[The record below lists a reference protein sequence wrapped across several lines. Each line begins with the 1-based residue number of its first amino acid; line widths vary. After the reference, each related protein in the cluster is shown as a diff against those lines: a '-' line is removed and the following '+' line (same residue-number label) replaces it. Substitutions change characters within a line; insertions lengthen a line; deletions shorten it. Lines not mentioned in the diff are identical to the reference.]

1 MILKI
6 MLAQGHTSTGLMTHE
21 LISFL
26 AIYLV
31 PKVRLKIHTHAW
43 LNWLQ
48 KSSTIK
54 TDRTQDRAKE
64 RGIRHTFRKPGSA
77 VTMTEEAIIRTDVR
91 TYSNHVV
98 TKLGKLERENCR

>member
-21 LISFL
+21 LISLL

-54 TDRTQDRAKE
+54 TEPHTGPSKREGDPSHLPEAGIGSDDDRRSDHKN
-64 RGIRHTFRKPGSA
+64 G
-77 VTMTEEAIIRTDVR
+77 RTDLQQPR
-91 TYSNHVV
+91 SN
-98 TKLGKLERENCR
+98 